1 MLKPNPDDADLRERI
16 AKLNAEL
23 DEAKRL
29 VQLLVQILRE
39 TPDLLAAA
47 DRLASR
53 VAVLAAECDEAKARV
68 DAARAENAR
77 LRDKL
82 NALSLVWDD
91 GGRQPCSPHDP
102 ERESV

>member
-23 DEAKRL
+23 DEAYLMELTEL
-29 VQLLVQILRE
+29 VAVRDE
-39 TPDLLAAA
+39 R
-47 DRLASR
+47 DRL
-53 VAVLAAECDEAKARV
+53 
-68 DAARAENAR
+68 RAENAR